1 MMHKLFILFI
11 CLIPFFS
18 QAQNDV
24 LILQRRGM
32 HERAYTVGDPFVFK
46 TVYGQWFTGTIDDLR
61 HDTIYIAGQGFH
73 YNEIAVIMRTKS
85 NFNWA
90 AAGVAMMAVG
100 AVWTGVS
107 VVNGLL
113 RQDHPNQWFTTGGYV
128 IGGALLGGGLL
139 LATLTGKYYKLG
151 GKFKLIYLQITKDKH

>member
-1 MMHKLFILFI
+1 
-11 CLIPFFS
+11 
-18 QAQNDV
+18 
-24 LILQRRGM
+24 
-32 HERAYTVGDPFVFK
+32 
-46 TVYGQWFTGTIDDLR
+46 
-61 HDTIYIAGQGFH
+61 
-73 YNEIAVIMRTKS
+73 
-85 NFNWA
+85 
-90 AAGVAMMAVG
+90 MMAVG

-151 GKFKLIYLQITKDKH
+151 GKFKLIYLQITPDKPATPGKSTTPGNPAPGNPAATPTPDKH